1 MLGTHFCDDI
11 FVACTAQDGTRWDMP
26 AFVKIVVRLSTAHK
40 WEWLVRHAL
49 SQLLDTR

>member
-11 FVACTAQDGTRWDMP
+11 FVTCTAHDGTRWDMP
-26 AFVKIVVRLSTAHK
+26 TFVKIVVSTAHK